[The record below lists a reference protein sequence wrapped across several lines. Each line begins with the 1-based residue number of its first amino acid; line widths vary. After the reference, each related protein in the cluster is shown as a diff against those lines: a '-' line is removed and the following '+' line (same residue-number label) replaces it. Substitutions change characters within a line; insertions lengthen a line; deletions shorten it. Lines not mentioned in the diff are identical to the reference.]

1 MPAGRIGKQVQD
13 LRGTAAVMAEFRPKY
28 VTVPT
33 AWEDRTGMPTPEP
46 EDLPCCLNTAC
57 IAGTNRRRCG
67 AGPVQRT
74 DETFA
79 R

>member
-1 MPAGRIGKQVQD
+1 MPAGRIGKQVKD
-13 LRGTAAVMAEFRPKY
+13 LRGTAAVMAEFRPKD

-33 AWEDRTGMPTPEP
+33 AWEDRTGTPTSEP
-46 EDLPCCLNTAC
+46 EDLPCCLNTAHA
-57 IAGTNRRRCG
+57 AGMNRPQRG